1 MERKQSTQKR
11 RKKAAPGN
19 LRIIPLGGLGEIGK
33 NMMVFETTEE
43 MVLIDAGLMFPLEEM
58 PGVDLVLPDY
68 TYVVENQKKL
78 KGIVLTH
85 GHEDH
90 VGALPY
96 LLREIKAPVYG
107 SRLTLGLVKEKL
119 EELSVKADLRLINER
134 SKIRLGVFRIE
145 FIPQIHSIPDGMALI
160 IKTPW
165 GTIFHSGDFKFDHTP
180 VLGQRVYY
188 ERFSEIAEDGIL
200 LMLSDSTNSEV
211 TGFTPSERVVAQRL
225 REIFSRVDGKLI
237 IASFAS
243 HIHRIQQIIDAARSV
258 NRYIAVSGRSMRQ
271 SIKVSMETGHLTV
284 PDGTLVDIYDLKK
297 LPRSKTCILCTGS
310 QGEPLSAL
318 SLIASREHKHI
329 QIEKGDTVIIS
340 AHPIPGNERSVSLII
355 DRLLRNGA
363 RVVYERADNVH
374 VSGHA
379 SQEELK
385 LMINLIRPK
394 YFVPIHGE
402 YHHLKKHSDIA
413 EEAGIP
419 KKNILVLENGDI
431 LETNGV
437 SVKKTGRAHA
447 GMIYVDGLGIG
458 DIKDVV
464 LRDRRHL
471 AQDGILI
478 VVVAINQLTGE
489 IVQGPD
495 IISRGVTY
503 KEKELH
509 AEGKRRVIKKIEK
522 VTHEEEITDW
532 NVIKNDIKNVLS
544 SFIYEKTRRRPMI
557 LPIVLEV

>member
-1 MERKQSTQKR
+1 MDKKRKSRNKKSTVAR
-11 RKKAAPGN
+11 GN
-19 LRIIPLGGLGEIGK
+19 LRIIPLGGLGEVGK
-33 NMMVFETTEE
+33 NMMVMETSDE
-43 MVLIDAGLMFPLEEM
+43 MILIDAGLMFPLEEM

-68 TYVVENQKKL
+68 TYVVENRKKL

-96 LLREIKAPVYG
+96 LLREVNAPVYG

-119 EELSVKADLRLINER
+119 EELNVKAHLRLINER
-134 SKIRLGVFRIE
+134 SKIKLGAFKIE
-145 FIPQIHSIPDGMALI
+145 FIPQIHSIPDGMALVI
-160 IKTPW
+160 RTPW
-165 GTIFHSGDFKFDHTP
+165 GIIFHSGDFKFDHTP
-180 VLGQRVYY
+180 VSGQRVYY
-188 ERFSEIAEDGIL
+188 ERFSEIAKEGVLIL
-200 LMLSDSTNSEV
+200 FSDSTNSEIA
-211 TGFTPSERVVAQRL
+211 GFTPSERVVAARL
-225 REIFSRVDGKLI
+225 REIFARAEGKLI

-258 NRYIAVSGRSMRQ
+258 NRYVAISGRSMRQ
-271 SIKVSMETGHLTV
+271 SIKVSLETGHLNI
-284 PDGTLVDIYDLKK
+284 PDDTFIDIYEVKN
-297 LPRSKTCILCTGS
+297 LPRNKVCILCTGS

-329 QIEKGDTVIIS
+329 KVEKGDTVIIS

-363 RVVYERADNVH
+363 RVVYERDDNVH

-385 LMINLIRPK
+385 LMINLIRPE

-402 YHHLKKHSDIA
+402 YHHLKKHAELA

-419 KKNILVLENGDI
+419 KSNILVLENGDI
-431 LETNGV
+431 LITDGV
-437 SVKKTGRAHA
+437 TVKKEGRVNA
-447 GMIYVDGLGIG
+447 GVIYVDGIGIG

-478 VVVAINQLTGE
+478 VVMVINQLTGE

-509 AEGKRRVIKKIEK
+509 AEGRMRIIKKIEK
-522 VTHEEEITDW
+522 LTQEEEITDW